1 MVSGDLQLA
10 QAPVFV
16 QGVESPKRCALIGAA
31 TLRARFILQ
40 RELPVSV
47 WGTAEPGAHVDV
59 HIQGQSASC
68 VADDQGNWR
77 CVLEPLHASDAETL
91 EVAAGECHLTCSD
104 VAVGEVFIA
113 GGQSN
118 MEFWMRYDK
127 EVEEYRP
134 TCTNPRIRFY
144 DQPKCS
150 YPGQTD
156 DFDYSKVGIWRKATP
171 EDLDYFSAVGYFFA
185 RGLEMV
191 LDVPVGIVGCNY
203 GGTTSA
209 AWMTPEHARLVQPE
223 LAAAFDAKLQW
234 LPYEELLANG
244 RVNVDKNN
252 KGYAT
257 WPAWNEF
264 FLPRTPT
271 MDEIKAF
278 MASAAQKAS
287 GPADVGGLEI
297 GGGQDSSQAD
307 TQVHPGMMTPTKEAP
322 GALFTYM
329 VLPIA
334 GFAARGVLWYQG
346 ESDDEIDGAQWRHE
360 EALRTVIADWRN
372 AWQRPDLPFLVVQIP
387 GFGEWMG
394 MGPND
399 YPTIRAR
406 QQKVADTDEHVW
418 LCSATDMGDKHD
430 IHPKE
435 KKPIGERLALLAMNH
450 LLGMPIPA
458 DAPRC
463 VGAERK
469 GSFVVQHFEHA
480 AGGMVIAGAECNALE
495 VLRNGESV
503 PFRAA
508 ARGDELVI
516 MLEGADPG
524 PIEVRF
530 AQDNWFRTNLY
541 NGAEIPALPFAVSC

>member
-1 MVSGDLQLA
+1 MNLSLAPIFANGMV
-10 QAPVFV
+10 
-16 QGVESPKRCALIGAA
+16 
-31 TLRARFILQ
+31 LQ
-40 RELPVSV
+40 RELPVRIWGKACPGSSV
-47 WGTAEPGAHVDV
+47 EVS
-59 HIQGQSASC
+59 IQGKSASSA
-68 VADDQGNWR
+68 ADAQGNWS
-77 CVLEPLHASDAETL
+77 CTLEPLHASDAETL
-91 EVAAGECHLTCSD
+91 QVMAGDEHLTLSD

-127 EVEEYRP
+127 EAEEYRP
-134 TCTNPRIRFY
+134 TCANPRIRFY

-150 YPGQTD
+150 YPGQTE

-171 EDLDYFSAVGYFFA
+171 EDLDYFSAVGYYMA

-203 GGTTSA
+203 GGTLSS
-209 AWMTPEHARLVQPE
+209 AWMTPEHARVVQPE
-223 LAAAFDAKLQW
+223 QAAAFEAKLQG

-244 RVNVDKNN
+244 RLNAAKND
-252 KGYAT
+252 KGYAI

-271 MDEIKAF
+271 ADEAKAF
-278 MASAAQKAS
+278 MAAEAEKAS
-287 GPADVGGLEI
+287 GPADVGGLDL
-297 GGGQDSSQAD
+297 GGEQDASKAD
-307 TQVHPGMMTPTKEAP
+307 NQIHPGMMTPTKEAP

-346 ESDDEIDGAQWRHE
+346 ESDDELDGTQWRHE
-360 EALRTVIADWRN
+360 EALRTVISDWRD

-394 MGPND
+394 LGPHD
-399 YPTIRAR
+399 YVTIREC
-406 QQKVADTDEHVW
+406 QQKVADEDGHVW
-418 LCSATDMGDKHD
+418 LCSISDMGDKHD

-450 LLGMPIPA
+450 LLDMPVPA

-463 VGAERK
+463 TGAERK
-469 GSFVVQHFEHA
+469 GSFVILHFENS
-480 AGGMVIAGAECNALE
+480 AGGMIIAGAECNALE
-495 VLRNGESV
+495 VLCDGSPL

-508 ARGDELVI
+508 ARGDSLII
-516 MLEGADPG
+516 MLDGNPSG

-530 AQDNWFRTNLY
+530 AQSNWFRTNLY

>member
-1 MVSGDLQLA
+1 MSLSLAPIFASGMV
-10 QAPVFV
+10 
-16 QGVESPKRCALIGAA
+16 
-31 TLRARFILQ
+31 LQ

-47 WGTAEPGAHVDV
+47 WGTAEPGDHIDV
-59 HIQGQSASC
+59 RVQGQTASC
-68 VADDQGNWR
+68 VADTQGNWR
-77 CVLEPLHASDAETL
+77 CELVPLTASEAETL
-91 EVAAGECHLTCSD
+91 EVTSGDSRITLTD

-127 EVEEYRP
+127 EVEDYRP
-134 TCTNPRIRFY
+134 TCDNPRIRFY

-150 YPGQTD
+150 YPGQMN

-171 EDLDYFSAVGYFFA
+171 EDLDYFSAVGYYCA

-209 AWMTPEHARLVQPE
+209 AWMTPEHARAVQPE
-223 LAAAFDAKLQW
+223 LAAAFDAKLQG
-234 LPYEELLANG
+234 LSYEELLANG
-244 RVNVDKNN
+244 RLNVAKND
-252 KGYAT
+252 KGYAI

-264 FLPRTPT
+264 FLPQTPT
-271 MDEIKAF
+271 MDEVKSF
-278 MASAAQKAS
+278 MEAEAQKAT
-287 GPADVGGLEI
+287 GPADVGGLEL
-297 GGGQDSSQAD
+297 GEKDAPKSGA
-307 TQVHPGMMTPTKEAP
+307 QVHPGIMTPTKEAP

-329 VLPIA
+329 VLPLA
-334 GFAARGVLWYQG
+334 GFATRGVLWYQG

-360 EALRTVIADWRN
+360 EALRTVIADWRD

-387 GFGEWMG
+387 GFGDWMG

-399 YPTIRAR
+399 YVTIRAC
-406 QQKVADTDEHVW
+406 QQKVADEDERVW
-418 LCSATDMGDKHD
+418 LCSASDMGDKHD

-450 LLGMPIPA
+450 LLGIPIPA

-463 VGAERK
+463 VSAERK
-469 GSFVVQHFEHA
+469 GSFVILHFEHA
-480 AGGMVIAGAECNALE
+480 AGGMLLEGAECNALE
-495 VLRNGESV
+495 VLCNGEPV

-508 ARGDELVI
+508 ARGDELII
-516 MLEGADPG
+516 MLDGASTG
-524 PIEVRF
+524 PVEVRF
-530 AQDNWFRTNLY
+530 AWSNWFRTNLY
-541 NGAEIPALPFAVSC
+541 NGAEIPVLPFVVSC

>member
-1 MVSGDLQLA
+1 MNLSLAPIFASGMV
-10 QAPVFV
+10 
-16 QGVESPKRCALIGAA
+16 
-31 TLRARFILQ
+31 LQ
-40 RELPVSV
+40 RELPVCV
-47 WGTAEPGAHVDV
+47 WGTAEPGVCV
-59 HIQGQSASC
+59 EVRIQGKSTSTR
-68 VADDQGNWR
+68 ADDLGQWR
-77 CVLEPLHASDAETL
+77 CTLEPLNASDGETL
-91 EVAAGECHLTCSD
+91 EVKAGDDLLTICD
-104 VAVGEVFIA
+104 VAVGEVFVA

-134 TCTNPRIRFY
+134 TCANTRIRFY

-150 YPGQTD
+150 YPGQMN

-171 EDLDYFSAVGYFFA
+171 EDLDYFSAVGYYCA

-203 GGTTSA
+203 GGTLSS
-209 AWMTPEHARLVQPE
+209 AWMTTKHARIVQPE
-223 LAAAFDAKLQW
+223 QSAAFDAKLQG

-244 RVNVDKNN
+244 RLNVAKND

-257 WPAWNEF
+257 WPSWNEF

-271 MDEIKAF
+271 EDEVKAF
-278 MASAAQKAS
+278 MAAEAEKATGS
-287 GPADVGGLEI
+287 ADVGGLDLGDE
-297 GGGQDSSQAD
+297 QDASKAD
-307 TQVHPGMMTPTKEAP
+307 TQIHPGMMTPTKEAP

-346 ESDDEIDGAQWRHE
+346 ESDDEIDGSQWRHE
-360 EALRTVIADWRN
+360 EALRTVIADWRD

-387 GFGEWMG
+387 GFGDWMG
-394 MGPND
+394 LGPHD
-399 YPTIRAR
+399 YVTIRAC
-406 QQKVADTDEHVW
+406 QEKVADEDDHVW
-418 LCSATDMGDKHD
+418 LCSIGDVGDKHD

-435 KKPIGERLALLAMNH
+435 KKPVGERLALLAMNH
-450 LLGMPIPA
+450 LLGMPVPA

-463 VGAERK
+463 TGAERK
-469 GSFVVQHFEHA
+469 GSFVVLHFDNA
-480 AGGMVIAGAECNALE
+480 AGGMIVEGAEVNALE
-495 VLRNGESV
+495 VICDGEAL

-508 ARGDELVI
+508 ARGDELII
-516 MLEGADPG
+516 MLEGTQQN

-530 AQDNWFRTNLY
+530 AQTNWYRVNLY
-541 NGAEIPALPFAVSC
+541 NGAEIPALPFAITC

>member
-1 MVSGDLQLA
+1 MGLSLAPIFASGMV
-10 QAPVFV
+10 
-16 QGVESPKRCALIGAA
+16 
-31 TLRARFILQ
+31 LQ
-40 RELPVSV
+40 RELLACV
-47 WGTAEPGAHVDV
+47 WGTAEPGANIDV
-59 HIQGQSASC
+59 RIQGRSATC
-68 VADDQGNWR
+68 VADDQGVWN
-77 CVLEPLHASDAETL
+77 CELAPLATSDDETL
-91 EVAAGECHLTCSD
+91 EVASAGESLTLTD
-104 VAVGEVFIA
+104 VAVGEVFVA

-118 MEFWMRYDK
+118 MEFWMRYGK
-127 EVEEYRP
+127 EVEDYRP
-134 TCTNPRIRFY
+134 TCANPRIRFY

-150 YPGQTD
+150 YPGQME

-171 EDLDYFSAVGYFFA
+171 EDLDYFSAVGYYCE

-209 AWMTPEHARLVQPE
+209 AWMTPEHARAVQPE
-223 LAAAFDAKLQW
+223 LAAAFDAKLQG
-234 LPYEELLANG
+234 LPYEELLAHG
-244 RVNVDKNN
+244 RVNVAKND

-271 MDEIKAF
+271 MDEIEAF
-278 MASAAQKAS
+278 MAAEAQKAS
-287 GPADVGGLEI
+287 GPADIGGLEI
-297 GGGQDSSQAD
+297 GGRQDSKDESLD
-307 TQVHPGMMTPTKEAP
+307 VHPGMMTPTKEAP
-322 GALFTYM
+322 GALFTFM

-334 GFAARGVLWYQG
+334 GFATRGVLWYQG

-360 EALRTVIADWRN
+360 QALRTVIADWRD

-387 GFGEWMG
+387 GFGDWMG
-394 MGPND
+394 MEPND
-399 YPTIRAR
+399 YVTIRAC
-406 QQKVADTDEHVW
+406 QQRVADEDEHVW
-418 LCSATDMGDKHD
+418 LCSASDMGDKHD

-450 LLGMPIPA
+450 LLGMPVPA

-463 VGAERK
+463 VDAERK
-469 GSFVVQHFEHA
+469 GSFVILHFENT

-495 VLRNGESV
+495 VLRNGVRV

-508 ARGDELVI
+508 ARGDELVV
-516 MLEGADPG
+516 MLEGTQSG

-530 AQDNWFRTNLY
+530 AQTNWFRTNLY
-541 NGAEIPALPFAVSC
+541 NGAEIPALPFAIVC

>member
-1 MVSGDLQLA
+1 MSLSLAPIFASGMV
-10 QAPVFV
+10 
-16 QGVESPKRCALIGAA
+16 
-31 TLRARFILQ
+31 LQ
-40 RELPVSV
+40 RELAVSV
-47 WGTAEPGAHVDV
+47 WGTAEPGVAVDV
-59 HIQGQSASC
+59 RIQGQAASC
-68 VADDQGNWR
+68 ETDAWGGWN
-77 CVLEPLHASDAETL
+77 CELAPLHTSEAETL
-91 EVAAGECHLTCSD
+91 EVVSGDERITLSD

-127 EVEEYRP
+127 EVEEYRA
-134 TCTNPRIRFY
+134 TCANPRIRFY

-150 YPGQTD
+150 YPGQMD

-171 EDLDYFSAVGYFFA
+171 EDLDYFSAVGYYCA

-209 AWMTPEHARLVQPE
+209 AWMTPEHARAVQPE
-223 LAAAFDAKLQW
+223 LAAAFDAKLQG
-234 LPYEELLANG
+234 LPYEELLAHG
-244 RVNVDKNN
+244 RVNAAKND

-271 MDEIKAF
+271 EDEVKAF
-278 MASAAQKAS
+278 MAAEAEKAS

-297 GGGQDSSQAD
+297 GGGQAGKGEAPN
-307 TQVHPGMMTPTKEAP
+307 VHPGLMTPTKEAP
-322 GALFTYM
+322 GALFTHM

-334 GFAARGVLWYQG
+334 GFATRGVLWYQG

-360 EALRTVIADWRN
+360 EALRTVIADWRD
-372 AWQRPDLPFLVVQIP
+372 AWQRPDLPFLVVQLP
-387 GFGEWMG
+387 GFGDWMG
-394 MGPND
+394 MGPHD
-399 YPTIRAR
+399 YVTIRAC
-406 QQKVADTDEHVW
+406 QQKVADEDEHVW
-418 LCSATDMGDKHD
+418 LCSASDMGDKHD

-435 KKPIGERLALLAMNH
+435 KKPIGERLALLAMRH

-469 GSFVVQHFEHA
+469 GSFVILRFEHA

-495 VLRNGESV
+495 VLRDGESV
-503 PFRAA
+503 PFRAG
-508 ARGDELVI
+508 ARGDEVVI
-516 MLEGADPG
+516 MLEGDQPG
-524 PIEVRF
+524 PLEVRF
-530 AQDNWFRTNLY
+530 AQTNWFRTNLY
-541 NGAEIPALPFAVSC
+541 NGAEIPALPFAVTC

>member
-1 MVSGDLQLA
+1 MTLSLAPIFVS
-10 QAPVFV
+10 
-16 QGVESPKRCALIGAA
+16 I
-31 TLRARFILQ
+31 
-40 RELPVSV
+40 
-47 WGTAEPGAHVDV
+47 PG
-59 HIQGQSASC
+59 QTTSC
-68 VADDQGNWR
+68 VADTDGNWR
-77 CVLEPLHASDAETL
+77 CKLAPLAASDGETL
-91 EVAAGECHLTCSD
+91 EASAGDERITLTD
-104 VAVGEVFIA
+104 VAVGEVFVA

-127 EVEEYRP
+127 EVEECRP
-134 TCTNPRIRFY
+134 TCANPRIRFY

-150 YPGQTD
+150 YPGQTE

-171 EDLDYFSAVGYFFA
+171 EDLDYFSAVGYYFA

-209 AWMTPEHARLVQPE
+209 AWMTPGHARAVQPE
-223 LAAAFDAKLQW
+223 LAAAFDAKLQDIT
-234 LPYEELLANG
+234 YEELLANG
-244 RVNVDKNN
+244 RLNAAKND
-252 KGYAT
+252 KGYAV

-271 MDEIKAF
+271 EDEIKAF
-278 MASAAQKAS
+278 MAAEAQKAS

-297 GGGQDSSQAD
+297 GGGQAGKVEAPN
-307 TQVHPGMMTPTKEAP
+307 VHPGLMTPTKEAP

-334 GFAARGVLWYQG
+334 GFATRGVLWYQG

-360 EALRTVIADWRN
+360 EALRTVIADWRA
-372 AWQRPDLPFLVVQIP
+372 AWQRPDLPFLVVQLP
-387 GFGEWMG
+387 GFGDWMG
-394 MGPND
+394 LGPND
-399 YPTIRAR
+399 YVTIRAC

-418 LCSATDMGDKHD
+418 LCSASDMGDKHD

-450 LLGMPIPA
+450 LLGMPVPA

-463 VGAERK
+463 VGVERK
-469 GSFVVQHFEHA
+469 GSFVILRFA
-480 AGGMVIAGAECNALE
+480 NAGSGMEIAGAECNALE
-495 VLRNGESV
+495 VLRDGEPV
-503 PFRAA
+503 PFRAG

-516 MLEGADPG
+516 MLEGADSG
-524 PIEVRF
+524 PVEVRF
-530 AQDNWFRTNLY
+530 AQTNWFRANLY
-541 NGAEIPALPFAVSC
+541 NGAEIPVLPFVVSC

>member
-1 MVSGDLQLA
+1 MSLTLAPIFASGMV
-10 QAPVFV
+10 
-16 QGVESPKRCALIGAA
+16 
-31 TLRARFILQ
+31 LQ
-40 RELPVSV
+40 RELPVCV
-47 WGTAEPGAHVDV
+47 WGTTEPGACIDV
-59 HIQGQSASC
+59 RIQGQFASAE
-68 VADDQGNWR
+68 ADDCGQWR
-77 CVLEPLHASDAETL
+77 CTLAPLHASDAETL
-91 EVAAGECHLTCSD
+91 EVVADNDHIILSD

-134 TCTNPRIRFY
+134 SCANPRIRFY

-150 YPGQTD
+150 YPGQME

-171 EDLDYFSAVGYFFA
+171 DDLDYFSAVGYYCA

-209 AWMTPEHARLVQPE
+209 AWMRPEHARAVQPE
-223 LAAAFDAKLQW
+223 LAAAFDAKLQG
-234 LPYEELLANG
+234 LTYEELLANG
-244 RVNVDKNN
+244 RVNAAKND

-271 MDEIKAF
+271 MDEVKTF
-278 MASAAQKAS
+278 VAAEAEKSS

-297 GGGQDSSQAD
+297 GGAQGGAEDSHI
-307 TQVHPGMMTPTKEAP
+307 HPGMMTPTKEAP
-322 GALFTYM
+322 GALYTYM

-334 GFAARGVLWYQG
+334 GFTARCVLWYQG

-360 EALRTVIADWRN
+360 EALRTVIADWRD
-372 AWQRPDLPFLVVQIP
+372 AWQCPDLPFLVVQIP
-387 GFGEWMG
+387 GFGDWMG

-399 YPTIRAR
+399 YVTIRAC

-418 LCSATDMGDKHD
+418 LCSASDMGDKHD

-469 GSFVVQHFEHA
+469 GSFVILHFENA

-495 VLRNGESV
+495 VLSDGSPV

-508 ARGDELVI
+508 ARGDELVV
-516 MLEGADPG
+516 MLEGTPEG
-524 PIEVRF
+524 SLEVRF
-530 AQDNWFRTNLY
+530 AWSNWFRTNLY
-541 NGAEIPALPFAVSC
+541 NGAEIPALPFAVTC